1 MLNQLQLLFFL
12 ILTNAFLPE
21 AVVNVIL
28 GSKFALVISD
38 QIPVKKLQT
47 SQSILNV
54 FNSNQVSSALNEIGV
69 ESGSSIVNLYSFFC
83 SLCAAFLVHLTVKCI
98 LKCIPN
104 SDHEENRSK
113 LTDIFNRLVRS
124 IIQIM
129 TFGYYI
135 RLLLE
140 TQQFMMM
147 SAISEVNRL
156 GVTSAANIFSFILSI
171 AIIIACV
178 CFLILTIRFTIK
190 PPKIEQDEYD
200 KFGNI
205 FEGLKEGK
213 RKRLYTLWL
222 MIRRI
227 TYYNIND

>member
-38 QIPVKKLQT
+38 QIPVKKVKT

-54 FNSNQVSSALNEIGV
+54 FNSNQVSSALSEIGV

-83 SLCAAFLVHLTVKCI
+83 SLCTAFFVHLIVKCI

-104 SDHEENRSK
+104 SKHEGNRCTLSA
-113 LTDIFNRLVRS
+113 LFYRLVRS
-124 IIQIM
+124 IIKIM
-129 TFGYYI
+129 TLGYYI
-135 RLLLE
+135 RLILE
-140 TQQFMMM
+140 TQQFMIL

-156 GVTSAANIFSFILSI
+156 EVTSAANIASFILSVVQSP
-171 AIIIACV
+171 AL
-178 CFLILTIRFTIK
+178 FN
-190 PPKIEQDEYD
+190 PPVSLQN
-200 KFGNI
+200 FV
-205 FEGLKEGK
+205 
-213 RKRLYTLWL
+213 
-222 MIRRI
+222 
-227 TYYNIND
+227 